1 MDEREDITHHLMDF
15 LPLDQEYSVIDF
27 KADAL
32 DLVRPSMVEGAHEGV
47 NTWNESHGLSSFP
60 L

>member
-1 MDEREDITHHLMDF
+1 MDEREGITHHVMDF

-32 DLVRPSMVEGAHEGV
+32 DLVRPQWSERVYKGV
-47 NTWNESHGLSSFP
+47 NTRRPCH
-60 L
+60 